1 MLRLEGEGR
10 KKNKKGQEEEHR
22 HRQQPHR
29 HRQQPRGPVQS
40 RALPQGRRW
49 RSSAAARRPR
59 CAGPNSKHKPPPAA
73 IRAPQSSVLS
83 KPAAAGAPG
92 QLPPGTEGVPEPPS
106 PPEGAAAAAER
117 LRRRTWKRS
126 GAARGR
132 PAPRPAGAKAGS
144 KARRSA
150 LPPRCPSPSTRSA
163 PRGEPGPPSP
173 LEVCRSPGAGLP
185 PSPAEPLRFTPKF
198 RYNRNPGQHRLIKV
212 VISLST
218 AKL

>member
-1 MLRLEGEGR
+1 MRREEGGGLVCFALRERDE
-10 KKNKKGQEEEHR
+10 KKKKKGQEEEHR

-40 RALPQGRRW
+40 RALPQGRLW

-59 CAGPNSKHKPPPAA
+59 CAGPNSKRKPPPAA

-126 GAARGR
+126 GAALGR
-132 PAPRPAGAKAGS
+132 PGRGQSREQGPALSAPASLPLPEHSLGSSRGAGAAK
-144 KARRSA
+144 
-150 LPPRCPSPSTRSA
+150 PPRGVPQPGRGAAPEPRRAPSLHA
-163 PRGEPGPPSP
+163 
-173 LEVCRSPGAGLP
+173 
-185 PSPAEPLRFTPKF
+185 
-198 RYNRNPGQHRLIKV
+198 KV
-212 VISLST
+212 
-218 AKL
+218 